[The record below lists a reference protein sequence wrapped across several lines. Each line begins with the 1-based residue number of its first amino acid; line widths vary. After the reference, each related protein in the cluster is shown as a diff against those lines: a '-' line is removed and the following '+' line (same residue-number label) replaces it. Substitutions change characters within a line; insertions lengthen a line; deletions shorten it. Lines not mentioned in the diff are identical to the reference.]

1 MAFPRRTLFL
11 LAALLF
17 PLAAHS
23 QIREEYRPLADL
35 LSTKPGREPTEGN
48 LVEIIPT
55 GPELYFRLQ
64 EDIMAARETVH
75 SEFFIFDATPAGN
88 VIRTAFRLKALE
100 GLEVRYIAED
110 LTHKAGYIDAM
121 KKCGA
126 QVKHHPFFPIR
137 RRNHQKLLLL
147 DGKVGYTGG
156 FNIDSDNFFEWNDVG
171 VRVQGPVVSKLEML
185 YADMWRRRGGE
196 SSAHEITEPEPFPG
210 GVIVQSV
217 DEDPLAKD
225 RINLKAYLWIIDN
238 ARDYIYARSPYFKP
252 PEELADA
259 LSAAARRGVEV
270 RLVIPEHKD
279 SPSRSVVPFERT
291 FYEDMVHAG
300 VHIHMLGEGF
310 DHGKVLVSDN
320 YISAIGSVNL
330 DALSLIYNYENNLF
344 FYDEPVA
351 IKVKAMI
358 EEVLGNCY
366 ELTPEQVDAF
376 PAWNRTF
383 KGPLRALGKLF

>member
-1 MAFPRRTLFL
+1 MRFSLRSLF

-35 LSTKPGREPTEGN
+35 LSTKPGRELTEGN
-48 LVEIIPT
+48 IVEVIPT

-64 EDIMAARETVH
+64 EDIMAARKTVH
-75 SEFFIFDATPAGN
+75 SEFFIFDSTPAGN
-88 VIRTAFRLKALE
+88 VIRTAFRLKALD
-100 GLEVRYIAED
+100 GVEVQYIAED
-110 LTHKAGYIDAM
+110 FTQKAGYIDAM

-126 QVKHHPFFPIR
+126 KVRHHPFFPLR

-156 FNIDSDNFFEWNDVG
+156 FNIDSDNFFEWDDVA
-171 VRVQGPVVSKLEML
+171 VRVRGPVVSRMEMIF
-185 YADMWRRRGGE
+185 ADMWGRRGGKP
-196 SSAHEITEPEPFPG
+196 SAHEITEPEPFTG
-210 GVIVQSV
+210 GVAVQSV

-259 LSAAARRGVEV
+259 LSAAAGRGVEV

-279 SPSRSVVPFERT
+279 SPANLVVPFERP

-310 DHGKVLVSDN
+310 DHGKMLVADD

-330 DALSLIYNYENNLF
+330 DALSLVFNYENNLY
-344 FYDEPVA
+344 FYDEA
-351 IKVKAMI
+351 IALQVKALI
-358 EEVLGNCY
+358 EDSLGKSY
-366 ELTPEQVDAF
+366 ELTPEHVDAF
-376 PAWNRTF
+376 PAWSRTF
-383 KGPLRALGKLF
+383 KGPLRAIGKLF